1 VGFAAHGLELGCG
14 GRLATAQQS
23 RIARRSDK
31 LALAKADQPQKHRTM
46 RLKTVLNRVHK
57 VKGFIYAEARLR
69 DDAIEVT
76 VRPRRRSRP
85 ICSGC
90 GRRGRGYDTLPTRR
104 FEFVPLWAIAVFL
117 VYARRRVDCPHCG
130 VTAELLPWA
139 DGKHPLTTAYAVF
152 LARWARRLSWREV
165 ASIFHTSWESVFRAV
180 AWIVEYGLEHRD
192 LSGIT
197 AIGVDEVQFRKGH
210 RYLTVV
216 YQIDSAC
223 RRLLWVGAERTTA
236 TLERF
241 FDRLGRERTAALQFV
256 CSDMWQPYLDVI
268 AAKAGH
274 ALHILDRYHIVA
286 RLNKAIDEVRAAE
299 AKDLA
304 RRGYEPVLTHSRWCF
319 LKRPENL
326 TPTQRTR
333 LDDLLQYGLR
343 TVRAYLL
350 KESFQA
356 LWEYTSYH
364 WAGRF
369 LRSWVQRALRSR
381 LEPVK
386 KVARSLRD
394 HQTLILNWFAA
405 KKEFSAGIV
414 EGLNYRVKLTIRKAY
429 GFRTL
434 EAAEI
439 ALYHALG
446 HLPEPK
452 LTHEFC

>member
-1 VGFAAHGLELGCG
+1 
-14 GRLATAQQS
+14 
-23 RIARRSDK
+23 
-31 LALAKADQPQKHRTM
+31 M
-46 RLKTVLNRVHK
+46 RLKTVLNRVHP
-57 VKGFIYAEARLR
+57 VKGFVYEKARFQ
-69 DDAIEVT
+69 DDEIEIT
-76 VRPRRRSRP
+76 VRPHRRSRP
-85 ICSGC
+85 VCAGC
-90 GRRGRGYDTLPTRR
+90 GRRAPGYDRLPARR
-104 FEFVPLWAIAVFL
+104 FDFVPLWGIAVCL
-117 VYARRRVDCPHCG
+117 LYARRRVGCPRCG

-139 DGKHPLTTAYAVF
+139 DGKHHLTTAYAVF

-165 ASIFHTSWESVFRAV
+165 AGIFRTSWESVFRAV
-180 AWIVEYGLEHRD
+180 AWVVEYGLQHRD

-197 AIGVDEVQFRKGH
+197 AIGVDEVQFQKGH

-216 YQIDSAC
+216 YQIDSTC
-223 RRLLWVGAERTTA
+223 RRLLWIGPERTVK
-236 TLERF
+236 TLLRF
-241 FDRLGRERTAALQFV
+241 FRMLGRERTAALQFV
-256 CSDMWQPYLDVI
+256 CSDMWQPYLKVI
-268 AAKAGH
+268 AKKARQ

-304 RRGYEPVLTHSRWCF
+304 RRGYEPLLKHSRWCF
-319 LKRPENL
+319 LKRPEHL
-326 TPTQRTR
+326 TDKQRTR
-333 LDDLLQYGLR
+333 LDDLLQYGLKS
-343 TVRAYLL
+343 VRAYLL

-364 WAGRF
+364 WAGVF
-369 LRSWVQRALRSR
+369 LDGWLRRALRSR
-381 LEPVK
+381 LEPIK
-386 KVARSLRD
+386 AVARSIRT
-394 HQTLILNWFAA
+394 HQKLILNWFAA

-446 HLPEPK
+446 RLPEPK

>member
-1 VGFAAHGLELGCG
+1 
-14 GRLATAQQS
+14 
-23 RIARRSDK
+23 
-31 LALAKADQPQKHRTM
+31 M
-46 RLKTVLNRVHK
+46 RLKTVLNRVHP
-57 VKGFIYAEARLR
+57 VKGFVYEKARFA
-69 DDAIEVT
+69 DDQIEVA

-85 ICSGC
+85 ICAGC
-90 GRRGRGYDTLPTRR
+90 GRRGPGYDTLPARR
-104 FEFVPLWAIAVFL
+104 FDFVPLWGLAVL
-117 VYARRRVDCPHCG
+117 LLYARRRVDCPRCG

-139 DGKHPLTTAYAVF
+139 DGKHHLTTAYAVF

-165 ASIFHTSWESVFRAV
+165 AGIFRTSWESVFRAV
-180 AWIVEYGLEHRD
+180 AWVVEYGLEHRD

-197 AIGVDEVQFRKGH
+197 AIGVDEVQFQKGH

-223 RRLLWVGAERTTA
+223 RRLLWIGPERTA
-236 TLERF
+236 KTLLRF
-241 FDRLGRERTAALQFV
+241 FRMLGRERTAALQFV
-256 CSDMWQPYLDVI
+256 CSDMWQPYLKVI
-268 AAKAGH
+268 AKKAGQ

-299 AKDLA
+299 AKELA
-304 RRGYEPVLTHSRWCF
+304 RNGYEPLLTHSRWCF

-326 TPTQRTR
+326 TDKQRTR
-333 LDDLLQYGLR
+333 LSDLLQYGLK

-364 WAGRF
+364 WAGCF
-369 LRSWVQRALRSR
+369 LDGWLKRAMRSR
-381 LEPVK
+381 LAPIK
-386 KVARSLRD
+386 AVARSLRT
-394 HQTLILNWFAA
+394 HKVLILNWFAA

-446 HLPEPK
+446 RLPEPK

>member
-1 VGFAAHGLELGCG
+1 
-14 GRLATAQQS
+14 
-23 RIARRSDK
+23 
-31 LALAKADQPQKHRTM
+31 M

-57 VKGFIYAEARLR
+57 VKGFVYEKARFHGDEL
-69 DDAIEVT
+69 EVA
-76 VRPRRRSRP
+76 VRPHRRSRP
-85 ICSGC
+85 LCAGC
-90 GRRGRGYDTLPTRR
+90 GRRGPGYDTLPARR
-104 FEFVPLWAIAVFL
+104 FAFVPLWGLAVFL
-117 VYARRRVDCPHCG
+117 LYARRRVDCPRCG

-139 DGKHPLTTAYAVF
+139 DGKHHLTHAYAVF

-165 ASIFHTSWESVFRAV
+165 ATIFRTSWESVFRAV
-180 AWIVEYGLEHRD
+180 AWVVEYGLAHRD

-197 AIGVDEVQFRKGH
+197 AIGVDEVQFQKGQ

-216 YQIDSAC
+216 YQIDAAG
-223 RRLLWVGAERTTA
+223 RRLLWLGPERTA
-236 TLERF
+236 KTLLRF
-241 FDRLGRERTAALQFV
+241 FRMLGRERTAALRFV
-256 CSDMWQPYLDVI
+256 CSDMWPPYLKVI
-268 AAKAGH
+268 AKKAAA
-274 ALHILDRYHIVA
+274 ALHILDRFHIVA
-286 RLNKAIDEVRAAE
+286 RLNKAIDDVRAAE
-299 AKDLA
+299 AKELA
-304 RRGYEPVLTHSRWCF
+304 RTGYEPVLTHSRWCF

-326 TPTQRTR
+326 TPKQRTR
-333 LDDLLQYGLR
+333 LDDLLRYGLQ

-364 WAGRF
+364 WAGCF
-369 LRSWVQRALRSR
+369 LDGWLRRAMRCR
-381 LEPVK
+381 LEPIK
-386 KVARSLRD
+386 KVARSIRT

-405 KKEFSAGIV
+405 RKEFSSGIV

-446 HLPEPK
+446 RLPEPQ